1 MGRMRTVCFRI
12 PETLLKSINELA
24 EKLGYTSR
32 SDLIRDAIRA
42 LLREKAR
49 GLIMSISAEGTRKE
63 SKIIEEVKI
72 IE

>member
-1 MGRMRTVCFRI
+1 MKRMKVVCFRI
-12 PETLLKSINELA
+12 PEHLLKSINDLA

-49 GLIMSISAEGTRKE
+49 EVIMLASSGGTRKE
-63 SKIIEEVKI
+63 SKIVEEVKVV
-72 IE
+72 E